1 MTGRSLRARPGRRAD
16 APGPR
21 ASQDRTRPRRGTR
34 RTGARFFFV
43 FLYRELRRRLR
54 QALLTAAGLGLGVG
68 LVMTVSAASAGVS
81 NAQAAVLRSLYGIGA
96 DLIVTEPARHYGALQ
111 DPGALLSG
119 GLSPLPAASAAS
131 VSHLR
136 HVASAAGGLQL
147 TELKQSAG
155 GLWTSITVD
164 GADLARPRL
173 GPLAAG
179 TIVSGDGF
187 TPADGAVHV
196 AVVDAN
202 YATASKLSVG
212 SSVTL
217 AGTRFRVIGI
227 VRQAQGAGSADI
239 YIPLGP
245 AQRLARSPSG
255 ERLADRVNMIYVAAD
270 SAAHVADVRREIA
283 RLLPSATVTSSS
295 DLAKTVTGSLQGAAS
310 LVRDLGTWV
319 AVAALVAAFATAS
332 LLTIAAVT
340 RRVREF
346 GTLKALGWTTRRII
360 GQILGESA
368 AIGVIG
374 AAIGVVTGFAGA
386 ALVNRLAPQLSATVP
401 QNNGSGQ
408 TAAVAVR
415 LAAHA
420 SPAVLAMAA
429 LLAISGAFLAG
440 ALGAWRAARL
450 QPADAFAR
458 IA

>member
-1 MTGRSLRARPGRRAD
+1 MQHRR
-16 APGPR
+16 
-21 ASQDRTRPRRGTR
+21 
-34 RTGARFFFV
+34 ARFFFV

-54 QALLTAAGLGLGVG
+54 QALLIALGLGLGVG
-68 LVMTVSAASAGVS
+68 LVITVSAASAGVS
-81 NAQAAVLRSLYGIGA
+81 NAQAAVLQSLYGIGA
-96 DLIVTEPARHYGALQ
+96 DLTVTEPARHSGALQ

-119 GLSPLPAASAAS
+119 DLSPLPAASAVS
-131 VSHLR
+131 VSRLP

-147 TELKQSAG
+147 TELKRSAG

-164 GADLARPRL
+164 GTDVARRGL

-179 TIVSGDGF
+179 TVVSGREF
-187 TPADGAVHV
+187 TPADGTLDA

-202 YATASKLSVG
+202 YATVSKLSVG

-227 VRQAQGAGSADI
+227 VRQAQGARSADI

-255 ERLADRVNMIYVAAD
+255 ERLADRVNMIYVVAD
-270 SAAHVADVRREIA
+270 SAAHVADVQREIA

-319 AVAALVAAFATAS
+319 AVAALITAVTIAS

-360 GQILGESA
+360 GQIIGESA

-386 ALVNRLAPQLSATVP
+386 ALVNRLAPELSATVP

-429 LLAISGAFLAG
+429 LLAIGGAFLAG